1 MINLVK
7 RSRFIVLL
15 VLALPLAGC
24 DPKCWPLCS
33 SSTSGITDDATTT
46 TTASTTDT
54 TTTTTTT
61 TTTAAS
67 CTSSTTSTA
76 SITAITLT
84 KPNGGESYEQ
94 IGGGNVPI
102 RWAKSGT
109 GAVIVELYRSGIF
122 YYRIADENDGYKQYA
137 NGMDWSPQMNI
148 QANTEYKI
156 KLSAPN
162 DCTVT
167 DTSDSYF
174 TMSIDG

>member
-1 MINLVK
+1 V
-7 RSRFIVLL
+7 
-15 VLALPLAGC
+15 
-24 DPKCWPLCS
+24 
-33 SSTSGITDDATTT
+33 
-46 TTASTTDT
+46 
-54 TTTTTTT
+54 
-61 TTTAAS
+61 
-67 CTSSTTSTA
+67 
-76 SITAITLT
+76 LT
-84 KPNGGESYEQ
+84 KPNGGETYEQ

-102 RWAKSGT
+102 RWSKTGT

-122 YYRIADENDGYKQYA
+122 YYRIADENDGYKQSA

-174 TMSIDG
+174 TLSIEG